1 MIFSMVVEFKISQT
15 NPYYICHEGRFNKP
29 PDRKK
34 IMARDPVIR
43 IFVVE
48 DDPVYQRLVKYVVEM
63 DSDHEVHVFAT
74 GKECLSNLSL
84 KPDIVSLDY
93 SLPDMTG
100 EAILKKIKAFD
111 PEIGV
116 IILSGQQDIGTAVK
130 LLREGAFDYLIKDS
144 ETKERLQN
152 ALSNIKKQISLRREV
167 DNLKAELVEKYD
179 FSKHLIGQSPP
190 MLQVYQLLER
200 AAKSNINVSIQGES
214 GTGKEVVAK
223 SIHHHSAR
231 QKGPFIALNMSAI
244 PKELL
249 ESELFGYE
257 KGAFTGA
264 IASKKGQFELA
275 NGGTLF
281 LDEIADLDI
290 SMQAKLLR
298 ALQERE
304 FIRVGGERPIPFD
317 ARLIVASHKN
327 LAEAVQKGHLREDL
341 YYRLLGLSITLPPL
355 RERGNDILLLAK
367 TFLAKFAKQQGT
379 SPQELSKEAKT
390 KLLEYPFLGNVR
402 ELMAVIELASVMAEG
417 KFVAAEDLQFNSI
430 SKKPEFLQQELTLEE
445 YKDQII
451 HFYLRKYDDNVQL
464 VADKLN
470 IGKSTIY
477 RLLQIQK

>member
-1 MIFSMVVEFKISQT
+1 MTKDHS
-15 NPYYICHEGRFNKP
+15 
-29 PDRKK
+29 
-34 IMARDPVIR
+34 IR

-48 DDPVYQRLVKYVVEM
+48 DDPVYRRLVKYVVEM
-63 DSDHEVHVFAT
+63 DSDHEVHVFST
-74 GKECLSNLSL
+74 GRECLSNLGL

-93 SLPDMTG
+93 SLPDITG
-100 EAILKKIKAFD
+100 AEVLHKIKAFN
-111 PEIGV
+111 EAIGV

-130 LLREGAFDYLIKDS
+130 LLREGAFDYIIKDS
-144 ETKERLQN
+144 ETKERLLN
-152 ALSNIKKQISLRREV
+152 SLFHLKDNIRLKREV
-167 DNLKAELVEKYD
+167 DTLKDELVEKYD
-179 FSKHLIGQSPP
+179 FSKHLIGQSEP
-190 MLQVYQLLER
+190 MLQVQRLIEK
-200 AAKSNINVSIQGES
+200 AVKSNINVSIQGES

-223 SIHHHSAR
+223 SIHHNSPR
-231 QKGPFIALNMSAI
+231 RKGPFVALNMSAI
-244 PKELL
+244 PKELI

-264 IASKKGQFELA
+264 VARKKGQFELS

-298 ALQERE
+298 AIQERE
-304 FIRVGGERPIPFD
+304 FIRVGGESPIPFD
-317 ARLIVASHKN
+317 ARLIVATHKD
-327 LAEAVQKGHLREDL
+327 LAEEVYNNRFREDL
-341 YYRLLGLSITLPPL
+341 YYRLLGLSIKLPPL

-367 TFLAKFAKQQGT
+367 NFLANFAKQQGT
-379 SPQELSKEAKT
+379 KPMELSKEAKN
-390 KLLEYPFLGNVR
+390 KLMAYSFPGNVR

-417 KFVAAEDLQFNSI
+417 KYVEAEDIQFSSI
-430 SKKPEFLQQELTLEE
+430 SKESAFFNHELTLEE

-477 RLLQIQK
+477 RLLQLKK

>member
-1 MIFSMVVEFKISQT
+1 
-15 NPYYICHEGRFNKP
+15 
-29 PDRKK
+29 
-34 IMARDPVIR
+34 
-43 IFVVE
+43 
-48 DDPVYQRLVKYVVEM
+48 
-63 DSDHEVHVFAT
+63 
-74 GKECLSNLSL
+74 
-84 KPDIVSLDY
+84 
-93 SLPDMTG
+93 
-100 EAILKKIKAFD
+100 
-111 PEIGV
+111 V

-152 ALSNIKKQISLRREV
+152 ALANIKKQIRLKREV
-167 DNLKAELVEKYD
+167 ESLKAELVEKYD

-190 MLQVYQLLER
+190 MLQVYQRIER
-200 AAKSNINVSIQGES
+200 AANSNINISIQGES

-223 SIHHHSAR
+223 SIHHHSVR

-244 PKELL
+244 PGELL

-264 IASKKGQFELA
+264 IARKKGQFELS

-281 LDEIADLDI
+281 LDEIADLGI

-304 FIRVGGERPIPFD
+304 FIRVGGESPVPFD
-317 ARLIVASHKN
+317 ARLIVATHKN
-327 LAEAVQKGHLREDL
+327 LAEEVQKGNFREDL
-341 YYRLLGLSITLPPL
+341 YYRLLGLSIVLPPL
-355 RERGNDILLLAK
+355 RERGNDIILLAK
-367 TFLAKFAKQQGT
+367 SFLSNFARKQDT
-379 SPQELSKEAKT
+379 KPLELSKEAKT
-390 KLLEYPFLGNVR
+390 KLLAYPFPGNVR

-417 KFVAAEDLQFNSI
+417 KSVSAEDIQFNSI
-430 SKKPEFLQQELTLEE
+430 SKNPEFLNQERTLEE

-451 HFYLRKYDDNVQL
+451 HFYLRKYGDNVQL

-477 RLLQIQK
+477 RLLQIQR